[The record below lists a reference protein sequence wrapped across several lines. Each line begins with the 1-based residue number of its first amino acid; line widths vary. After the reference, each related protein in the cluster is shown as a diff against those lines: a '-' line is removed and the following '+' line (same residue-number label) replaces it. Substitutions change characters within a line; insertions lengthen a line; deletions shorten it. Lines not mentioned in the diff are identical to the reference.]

1 MLLTPLE
8 NVFNRNLAESPT
20 ARALCRRLEGRV
32 LAVHVLGLPLSVYFR
47 SAGDTMAVS
56 LTHEGAPDA
65 SLAGSPIGLAGMIG
79 ARPESSLRSGTV
91 RIEGDAE
98 VAQAFRDL
106 LKAVEPDVEEELARV
121 IGDVA
126 AHQVGNFARGAL
138 AFGRRAAL
146 TFAENVAEYL
156 QEESRDLPVRTEVEE
171 FIEAVDELRDDVD
184 RAEARLA
191 LLEQRAD
198 GRHR

>member
-8 NVFNRNLAESPT
+8 NVFNRNLAESPA

-47 SAGDTMAVS
+47 SLGDTMAVT
-56 LTHEGAPDA
+56 LTHDGETDA
-65 SLAGSPIGLAGMIG
+65 SLAGSPIGLASMIG
-79 ARPESSLRSGTV
+79 TRPESSLRSGTV

-98 VAQAFRDL
+98 VAQSFRDL

-191 LLEQRAD
+191 LLEQRAG